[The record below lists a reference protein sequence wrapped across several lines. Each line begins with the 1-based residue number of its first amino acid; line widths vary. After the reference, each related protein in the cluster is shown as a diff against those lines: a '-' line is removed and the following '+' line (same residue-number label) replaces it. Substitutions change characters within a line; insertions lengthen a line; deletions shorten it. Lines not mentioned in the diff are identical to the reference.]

1 MRNRLS
7 GDVYG
12 VMAEFQTPDALIA
25 AAHKARLAGYSKM
38 DAYSPFPI
46 EEVIEEVAPGNTGV
60 PILVLIMGL
69 TGAATGFSLQFIGNI
84 LNWPMNIGGRP
95 INISNWPAMVPITFE
110 MGILFAA
117 FTAAISMV
125 ILNGL
130 PMPYHPVFN
139 VPGFERA
146 SQDGFFLCIEST
158 DPLFD
163 RAQTSQFLRTLS
175 PTQVSEV
182 AQ

>member
-182 AQ
+182 AH

>member
-1 MRNRLS
+1 MRNRAS
-7 GDVYG
+7 SDIYG
-12 VMAEFQTPDALIA
+12 VIAEFTTPEALIA
-25 AAHKARLAGYSKM
+25 AAHRARQAGYARM

-69 TGAATGFSLQFIGNI
+69 TGALTGFSIQYFGNVI
-84 LNWPMNIGGRP
+84 DWPMNIGGRP
-95 INISNWPAMVPITFE
+95 INVSNWPAMIPITFE
-110 MGILFAA
+110 LGILFAA

-139 VPGFERA
+139 VPNFERA
-146 SQDGFFLCIEST
+146 SQDGFFLCIEAT

-163 RAQTSQFLRTLS
+163 RAQTSQFLRMLG

-182 AQ
+182 AH

>member
-12 VMAEFQTPDALIA
+12 VMAEFQSPDDLIA

-69 TGAATGFSLQFIGNI
+69 TGATTGFSLQFIGNI

-95 INISNWPAMVPITFE
+95 INISNWPAMIPITFE

-182 AQ
+182 AH

>member
-69 TGAATGFSLQFIGNI
+69 TGATTGFSLQFIGNI
-84 LNWPMNIGGRP
+84 LDWPMNIGGRP

-182 AQ
+182 AH